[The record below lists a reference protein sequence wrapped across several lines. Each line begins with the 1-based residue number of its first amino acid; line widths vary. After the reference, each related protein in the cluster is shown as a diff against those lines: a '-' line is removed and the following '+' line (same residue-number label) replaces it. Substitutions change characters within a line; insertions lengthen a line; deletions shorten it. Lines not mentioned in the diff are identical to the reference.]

1 MSTGNDDPL
10 EELVVDRRQISK
22 ERAVEAL
29 NDVVNITE
37 DGSLLKGPG
46 LQPLNS
52 KERIVALLL
61 AQWAA
66 AELGFADTPTLSYG
80 DLAEEIGLSTSATKR
95 YLDELVLVQPSKHR
109 GGYRIP
115 EERLVE
121 AADYVESGA
130 DTL

>member
-1 MSTGNDDPL
+1 MSAGENDPL

-37 DGSLLKGPG
+37 DGTLVKGPG
-46 LQPLNS
+46 FQPLNS
-52 KERIVALLL
+52 KEWIVALLL

-66 AELGFADTPTLSYG
+66 AELGFADTPTLSCG
-80 DLAEEIGLSTSATKR
+80 DLAEEIGLSTAATKR